1 MKYDNITYIVIGTV
15 LFIVVIIFSLY
26 ITKNKKKKG
35 YKKILDDLEVQK
47 NLIGSIP
54 VTLEISKIDSMNK
67 NEDLKEKYDKWNK
80 KIDYIKNELLTSIDD
95 QLIELD
101 TFYDKGDYSTCD
113 KQIAVCEL
121 EMYKIKKYTE
131 DLLLEIKE
139 ITSSEEKYR
148 SNIIKFKAKYRKIN
162 NEYHNHNQLY
172 DEMQESINLQLENI
186 EKMFLNFEK
195 AMDENDYAEVVH
207 IIKALTAMTTQMEQV
222 IHETP
227 DLMVMAK
234 ELIPQK
240 IKEVCDTS
248 KELEE
253 EGYPLDYLNL
263 DYNIEEARKNVESV
277 LDRVRVLNLED
288 CTIELKTILDY
299 LDSLFVDFE
308 KERLSKKVYD
318 EISKDFAKKLA
329 KTNEIVEDVTS
340 QLDKIESTYD
350 LSESDVVTIKDEE
363 KILVVINVDYKKMI
377 SKVENKSTPYS
388 ELHKE
393 VEELTVRLKN
403 VTEQLDG
410 TLKSLG
416 TMYEDEQRARE
427 QLEEIEKFL
436 KASKAIIRDYK
447 LPVISDKY
455 FVQLNEANEA
465 ISEVISELS
474 KKPIVIK
481 TLNTRVDTA
490 RDLVLKLYN
499 TTSDM
504 TKVATLSE
512 RCILYANRFRDFHSG
527 INKSLDMAEKEFFKG
542 NYQKALDYSFRA
554 LDSVDNHIVLRIQE
568 ISELIHL

>member
-1 MKYDNITYIVIGTV
+1 MKYDNITYIIIGVVI
-15 LFIVVIIFSLY
+15 FIVVIIFSLY
-26 ITKNKKKKG
+26 IAKNKKKKG
-35 YKKILDDLEVQK
+35 YKSILDELEVQK

-54 VTLEISKIDSMNK
+54 VTLELSKIDSMNK

-80 KIDYIKNELLTSIDD
+80 RINYIKNDLLPSVDD
-95 QLIELD
+95 MLIELD
-101 TFYDKGDYSTCD
+101 TFYDKNDYTTCD
-113 KQIAVCEL
+113 RKIASCEL

-131 DLLLEIKE
+131 DLLTEIKE

-162 NEYHNHNQLY
+162 NEYHNHSQLY

-186 EKMFLNFEK
+186 EKLFLNFEK

-207 IIKALTAMTTQMEQV
+207 IIKALTAMTTQMESV
-222 IHETP
+222 VREVP

-240 IKEVCDTS
+240 IKEVCDIS
-248 KELEE
+248 KEMTE
-253 EGYPLDYLNL
+253 EGYPLEYLNL
-263 DYNIEEARKNVESV
+263 DYNIEESKKNVESV
-277 LDRVRVLNLED
+277 IDRIRVLNLED
-288 CTIELKTILDY
+288 CTIELRTILDY

-308 KERLSKKVYD
+308 KERLSRKVYD
-318 EISKDFAKKLA
+318 EVSKDFAKKIK
-329 KTNEIVEDVTS
+329 KTNEVVEDVTS
-340 QLDKIESTYD
+340 QLDKIENTYD
-350 LSESDVVTIKDEE
+350 LMDSDVTTIKEEE
-363 KILVVINVDYKKMI
+363 KILVVINDDYKKML

-436 KASKAIIRDYK
+436 KASKDIIRKYK

-499 TTSDM
+499 TTNDM
-504 TKVATLSE
+504 IHFATFSE
-512 RCILYANRFRDFHSG
+512 KCILYANRFRGYYKGVS
-527 INKSLDMAEKEFFKG
+527 KVLDTAEKEFFKG
-542 NYQKALDYSFRA
+542 NYKNALDYSLKAIGLVNGDVTNR
-554 LDSVDNHIVLRIQE
+554 LKE
-568 ISELIHL
+568 IYTLSKA